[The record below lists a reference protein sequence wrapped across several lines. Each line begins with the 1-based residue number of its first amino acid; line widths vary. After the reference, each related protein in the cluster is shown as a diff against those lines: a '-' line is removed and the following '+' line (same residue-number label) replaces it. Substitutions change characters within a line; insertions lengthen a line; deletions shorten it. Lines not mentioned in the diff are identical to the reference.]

1 MTART
6 LLAIALLWTLG
17 ACQDEP
23 ARAEGPKPTSAAG
36 QRAELGKPAPDFSLP
51 DTQGKTHRLSQL
63 KGKTVVL
70 EWFNPDCPFV
80 KSARGK
86 GPLSTLPKERQSDK
100 LVWLTINSSA
110 PGKQG
115 NGVDRNRAA
124 LGEYGI
130 ANTLLLDEGGTV
142 GRAYGAEKTPHMF
155 VIDAKGVLVY
165 RGGLDNAPMGV
176 VDDARPRPKGAA
188 PGALARYVAD
198 ALDAMGKSA
207 PIELADTPAYGCSV
221 KYAQ

>member
-1 MTART
+1 MTARK
-6 LLAIALLWTLG
+6 LLAIGLLWALG
-17 ACQDEP
+17 ACQDPP
-23 ARAEGPKPTSAAG
+23 AQAEAPKPASAPSA
-36 QRAELGKPAPDFSLP
+36 RAELGKPAPDFALP
-51 DTQGKTHRLSQL
+51 DTKGKTYRLSEL

-86 GPLSTLPKERQSDK
+86 GPLKTLPGERQSEK

-115 NGVDRNRAA
+115 HGLDRNRAA

-130 ANTLLLDEGGTV
+130 ANTLLLDESGAV

-155 VIDAKGVLVY
+155 VIDAKGTLVY

-198 ALDAMGKSA
+198 ALDAVGKGA